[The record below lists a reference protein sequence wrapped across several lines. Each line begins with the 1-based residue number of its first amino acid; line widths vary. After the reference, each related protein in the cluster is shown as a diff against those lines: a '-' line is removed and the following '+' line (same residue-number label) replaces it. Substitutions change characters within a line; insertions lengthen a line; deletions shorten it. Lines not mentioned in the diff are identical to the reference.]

1 MPESSTL
8 VQGLL
13 QAYHEVTGLEKK
25 ALSTGGGTY
34 ARLLEQGVAFGVSFP
49 GDPDLAHQADE
60 RISINGL
67 VSSVKIFFRAIELL
81 AGKEGL

>member
-1 MPESSTL
+1 M
-8 VQGLL
+8 
-13 QAYHEVTGLEKK
+13 
-25 ALSTGGGTY
+25 
-34 ARLLEQGVAFGVSFP
+34 AFGVSFP